1 MESGRVV
8 FTGDVTISD
17 NTADIGGGICQSE
30 GYLGIT
36 TVGNNP
42 SQTIKIVDNTANVAP
57 TGSNLNSGDGG
68 GGGIIVKGGE
78 TYFTGT
84 ETNRIQI
91 LRNKAPNGNGGGIYF
106 FRGKP
111 RFTYCNIGSSGNG
124 NYAAKRGGG
133 IYLGNNQNAFYARF
147 TNCNIE
153 YNYTTSNDVDS
164 KGGGVFNYGTL
175 SNNST
180 NTFTKCNIR
189 YNGENG
195 TYKTKKGGGLYLQG
209 STELDS
215 CTIRGW
221 RHSSGWAKNQKLFFY
236 AKFSKPF

>member
-42 SQTIKIVDNTANVAP
+42 SQTIKIEDNTANVV
-57 TGSNLNSGDGG
+57 TGSNLNSGEGG

-84 ETNRIQI
+84 ETNRIKI
-91 LRNKAPNGNGGGIYF
+91 IGNKAPNGNGGGIYF
-106 FRGKP
+106 FRGKSD
-111 RFTYCNIGSSGNG
+111 FTYCNIGSSDKG

-133 IYLGNNQNAFYARF
+133 IYLANTENAYLASFK
-147 TNCNIE
+147 NCDIE
-153 YNYTTSNDVDS
+153 YNYTTGNNEASQAAVFSTMVDCLIITP
-164 KGGGVFNYGTL
+164 TL
-175 SNNST
+175 S
-180 NTFTKCNIR
+180 
-189 YNGENG
+189 
-195 TYKTKKGGGLYLQG
+195 KTATSATTAITGR
-209 STELDS
+209 T
-215 CTIRGW
+215 
-221 RHSSGWAKNQKLFFY
+221 
-236 AKFSKPF
+236 